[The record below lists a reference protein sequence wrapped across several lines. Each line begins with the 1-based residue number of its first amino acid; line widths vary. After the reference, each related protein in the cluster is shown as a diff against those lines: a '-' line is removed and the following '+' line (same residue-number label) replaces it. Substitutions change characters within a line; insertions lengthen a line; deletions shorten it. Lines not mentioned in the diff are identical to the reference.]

1 MTTTD
6 AAPEVASS
14 KLTLEIPKG
23 NAGNICI
30 ELPLHFKEGADMASY
45 FGGTANLQTI
55 QDTKTP
61 FLPVKLRPREPNAKP
76 IFADRAKTQTFLLH
90 VTKKRPH
97 GELSGKISMVTSE
110 KFVCEGMVDY
120 QYLAS
125 NQYMETAAAPLGTRL
140 RAYLDIKTQDDL
152 ELIPEVFSRV
162 DLPLKYEFKQR
173 PQYNE
178 TSGGSSDLK
187 QVPRHFFTYANFRSN
202 APVPQEPQK
211 LPKTRGIPQ
220 QLEDKV
226 MAMLTEKFAERPIWM
241 RPKLFEYF
249 TPAEGRV
256 AMKFLPYICY
266 IFVNGPWRGM
276 WVRLGYDPRT
286 TPDAAPYQLVEIRG
300 TRRLVSE
307 SVTPLVLLPKT
318 KAKSH
323 RRMPYRSRL
332 NTVFQVNDAED
343 KVAMHLKKK
352 KAHNRSRAT
361 LKASSTDDEPKNTS
375 LIIYGVPLREG
386 FFYVQLCDLI
396 LQNPT
401 VAAFVAPF
409 ASHLRKSA
417 SVWGGWYPMCMFQ
430 PIREMLKLHIVKTVG
445 RPEEEIGVRQ
455 AQIDRAV
462 RHAMEELESRGGVDS
477 EEEKDKPTKGDD
489 DDDDEDANAGSNEEE
504 KDETKDDDESVE
516 DDFDEDEDDVD
527 DENPTPESGGN
538 DGAPVVEEIVI

>member
-1 MTTTD
+1 MATD
-6 AAPEVASS
+6 EPPQSKPSS
-14 KLTLEIPKG
+14 KMTIAIPKA
-23 NAGNICI
+23 NPGNISV
-30 ELPLHFKEGADMASY
+30 EMPMYFKPGADMASY

-61 FLPVKLRPREPNAKP
+61 FLPVKLRPQEPNAKP

-97 GELSGKISMVTSE
+97 GELSGSISTVTSE

-125 NQYMETAAAPLGTRL
+125 NKYMANVGLPLESKL
-140 RAYLDIKTQDDL
+140 RAYLDAKTPDDL

-178 TSGGSSDLK
+178 VVNATSDLK
-187 QVPRHFFTYANFRSN
+187 QVPRHFFTYANFRSD
-202 APVPQEPQK
+202 AEVPQEPLR
-211 LPKTRGIPQ
+211 LPKTRGIPR
-220 QLEDKV
+220 QLEEKV
-226 MAMLTEKFAERPIWM
+226 MTMLTEKFAQRPIWM
-241 RPKLFEYF
+241 RPKLFEFF
-249 TPAEGRV
+249 TPEEGRV
-256 AMKFLPYICY
+256 AMKFLPYMCY

-276 WVRLGYDPRT
+276 WVRLGYDPRK

-307 SVTPLVLLPKT
+307 SVTPLMLLSKT
-318 KAKSH
+318 KKKTH

-352 KAHNRSRAT
+352 KAHNRSSAT
-361 LKASSTDDEPKNTS
+361 VKASFNDEERKNSS

-396 LQNPT
+396 DQNPD
-401 VAAFVAPF
+401 VHKFVQPF
-409 ASHLRKSA
+409 LSRLRKTA

-430 PIREMLKLHIVKTVG
+430 PIREMLKMHIVKTVG
-445 RPEEEIGVRQ
+445 RPQDEISIRQ

-462 RHAMEELESRGGVDS
+462 RHAHEELEARGDVDS
-477 EEEKDKPTKGDD
+477 EEEKDKPSKGG
-489 DDDDEDANAGSNEEE
+489 DE
-504 KDETKDDDESVE
+504 
-516 DDFDEDEDDVD
+516 DEDEDDEEEKEDTLPNESAEEGGDNVD
-527 DENPTPESGGN
+527 DDSDDDVDE
-538 DGAPVVEEIVI
+538 PVDPNAVYETIDI